1 MVTARYLMV
10 TSGYY
15 TLPLIPTF
23 SMNEEGVKLIPSL
36 FRVKTKINKTELNLI
51 NLDGTG
57 VLKRQIPVPEQ
68 LFNCF

>member
-1 MVTARYLMV
+1 MVTACYVMV
-10 TSGYY
+10 TGGYY
-15 TLPLIPTF
+15 SLPLIPTF

>member
-10 TSGYY
+10 TGGYY
-15 TLPLIPTF
+15 SLPLIPTF